1 MKELPLNSCVILRV
15 LGVSGLPGPQGWPG
29 RPGSCDISQC
39 SDLVRNA
46 ETQTHFTVK
55 DEDVERNLR
64 RAERKKK
71 KKEKRDRRRKKR
83 KKEKLRN
90 NFEPS

>member
-1 MKELPLNSCVILRV
+1 MNSCVILRV

-55 DEDVERNLR
+55 DEDVERKLR
-64 RAERKKK
+64 RAERQKKNWSETEWED
-71 KKEKRDRRRKKR
+71 EKRMRRPEGSVERSHDK
-83 KKEKLRN
+83 
-90 NFEPS
+90 